1 VALTEQTGIIS
12 TSAIRVKVC
21 GITNLADARHA
32 IAMGADALGFVFYPP
47 SSRYITPAA
56 AQQII
61 SQLPPF
67 VSIVG
72 LFVNAEPDFIRAVI
86 RQCNLDTVQLHGDE
100 TPQQCTYAE
109 VRVIKA
115 LRVNSQ
121 DCLREMFDYPVSALL
136 LDAWSADAY
145 GGTGK
150 TGRWDLAAQAARQLP
165 VILAGGLNRDNVAQ
179 AIAAVLPYAVDV
191 SSGVE
196 LTPGRKDPE
205 LLRDFIYTAKGWR

>member
-1 VALTEQTGIIS
+1 M
-12 TSAIRVKVC
+12 RVKVC
-21 GITNLADARHA
+21 GITTLEDARHA

-47 SSRYITPAA
+47 SPRYIQPAV

-61 SQLPPF
+61 AQLPPL

-86 RQCNLDTVQLHGDE
+86 ALCPLDTLQLHGDE
-100 TPQQCTYAE
+100 TPQQCLYAG
-109 VRVIKA
+109 VKVIKA
-115 LRVNSQ
+115 LRVKSEE
-121 DCLREMFDYPVSALL
+121 CLSAIADYPVSALL

-150 TGRWDLAAQAARQLP
+150 TGRWDLAAQAARQMP
-165 VILAGGLNRDNVAQ
+165 VILAGGLNRDNVSQ
-179 AIAAVLPYAVDV
+179 AIAAVRPYAVDV

-196 LTPGRKDPE
+196 LAPGRKDPQ
-205 LLRDFIYTAKGWR
+205 LVRDFIYTAKGWR